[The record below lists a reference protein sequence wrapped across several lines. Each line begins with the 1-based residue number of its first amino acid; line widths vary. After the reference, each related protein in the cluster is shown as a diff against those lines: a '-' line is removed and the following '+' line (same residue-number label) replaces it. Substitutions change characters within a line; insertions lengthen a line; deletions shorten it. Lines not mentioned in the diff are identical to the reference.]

1 MVSLGSRIMAKL
13 RGKQKWL
20 HPRSLPV
27 ELWAIERV
35 LDSKSQKLK
44 GQKCELC
51 DTDFNKLLGQVRS
64 VILRTKVNDQKTLK
78 RWINPA
84 PNHKKAMMNNAL

>member
-1 MVSLGSRIMAKL
+1 MVKTSKKALFVFRIMAKL

-27 ELWAIERV
+27 ELWAIERI

-51 DTDFNKLLGQVRS
+51 DTNFTAHFK
-64 VILRTKVNDQKTLK
+64 
-78 RWINPA
+78 PE
-84 PNHKKAMMNNAL
+84 

>member
-1 MVSLGSRIMAKL
+1 MENTKVKNQNLNYVLPAYLVKTSKKALFGFKIIMAKL

-27 ELWAIERV
+27 ELWAIERI

-44 GQKCELC
+44 GQKC
-51 DTDFNKLLGQVRS
+51 D
-64 VILRTKVNDQKTLK
+64 
-78 RWINPA
+78 
-84 PNHKKAMMNNAL
+84 HKKAMKKNAL